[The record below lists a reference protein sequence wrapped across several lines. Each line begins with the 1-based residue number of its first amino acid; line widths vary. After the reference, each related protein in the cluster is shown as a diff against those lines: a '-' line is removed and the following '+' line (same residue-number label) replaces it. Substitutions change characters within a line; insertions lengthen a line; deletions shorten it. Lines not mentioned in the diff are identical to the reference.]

1 MRIKP
6 IEPAKYSGEKDEQ
19 KFHRFAKASALYVK
33 DGRVP
38 VHREVNIVSNFL
50 EGQAYTFYHSLC
62 GDNPEEWTLYKFF
75 VAMYNY
81 IFPVNYRMEQ
91 RRRLLTLSQK
101 GRKVREHVR
110 LFEELCNSVGIR
122 DERQKVGFLWE
133 SFYPSIIAE
142 LYRKDLDP
150 ETSSLQE
157 IIACAERIELIEDL
171 GRRNTYSNRF
181 NKSGNVAPS
190 GGYTS
195 SKPNDEER
203 STKIPGNNGSS
214 SKPYPNPESK
224 GHWSGVKGQ
233 SSNQKG
239 RNTNGKATNSPRRI
253 LSDKEKNEYRAA
265 GKCFECGET
274 THKARDCPKKTGVKG
289 DPKRPNYP
297 PGLTTHNM
305 EFELLGDEKDPKVI
319 ELSVS
324 KIDWFSDVEDTLF
337 SSESESV
344 SESEDEWSQAD
355 DPPPLAD
362 CSDESDDEFCY
373 EWSAALSDSGYD
385 SEDSEFDSE
394 DSDECDSPERRI
406 QCADI
411 LLDGEKSLA
420 SFAHHSWFHAID
432 EVHRLTAGIPYPRDD
447 RKNEETWSSDRF
459 VVQRILLDDGKEG
472 FLILDAAHEEV
483 EHTLRANVVENPD
496 FRIVEWYAKQNQAGI
511 SVECSD
517 RWGLHRSMGD
527 AFKDHIEFELGRKR
541 EYPGD
546 LLAVIPSNPNRI
558 RRFIAFPAESAED
571 YIVRDRQLGFEFRVP
586 LVRLRDRRFDL
597 LRWICKQYARL
608 YQRAFECPIWQND
621 ITLLGDL
628 FVHRPDI
635 ADGVEAIMV
644 GGVQIPQGEYGAL
657 QRNAASVK
665 DPGRKVARPLII
677 VVRINGQPVKALL
690 DSGSL
695 GDFISTKLADQ
706 LTLKKRELTRP
717 LVLQLAVQGSR
728 SKINWEVDV
737 NFEYQKIQE
746 RRTFDIANIANC
758 DMILGTKFL
767 YQHEVTVGFNP
778 CRVVIGSNHAL
789 PLEGP
794 TITKVVSR
802 VVGLGGD
809 DLEAARNELRAY
821 AKTLCRTMDQ
831 TDLPPLREIN
841 HKIPLIDDSLIIP
854 WRPSRLPEKFREQ
867 WVEKRDAYIRS
878 GRWKITTANNTVP
891 LLLIPKPG

>member
-1 MRIKP
+1 M
-6 IEPAKYSGEKDEQ
+6 
-19 KFHRFAKASALYVK
+19 
-33 DGRVP
+33 
-38 VHREVNIVSNFL
+38 
-50 EGQAYTFYHSLC
+50 
-62 GDNPEEWTLYKFF
+62 
-75 VAMYNY
+75 
-81 IFPVNYRMEQ
+81 
-91 RRRLLTLSQK
+91 
-101 GRKVREHVR
+101 EHVR

-190 GGYTS
+190 GGYTLL
-195 SKPNDEER
+195 KPNDEER

-265 GKCFECGET
+265 GKCFECGEM

-355 DPPPLAD
+355 DPLP
-362 CSDESDDEFCY
+362 
-373 EWSAALSDSGYD
+373 ALSDSGYD

-406 QCADI
+406 QCTDI
-411 LLDGEKSLA
+411 LLNGEKSLA

-432 EVHRLTAGIPYPRDD
+432 EVRHAPAYGKIALSELPKSTRKDRECIDPIAFRAQDRLTAGIPYPGDD

-483 EHTLRANVVENPD
+483 EHTLRANVVGNPD

-635 ADGVEAIMV
+635 AGARFMSDLELAEYLCWQVECKTEDGVEAIMV

-677 VVRINGQPVKALL
+677 VVRINAHLEKTRAYSPI
-690 DSGSL
+690 GSSACRAR
-695 GDFISTKLADQ
+695 IEIEDQ
-706 LTLKKRELTRP
+706 L
-717 LVLQLAVQGSR
+717 GG
-728 SKINWEVDV
+728 
-737 NFEYQKIQE
+737 
-746 RRTFDIANIANC
+746 RR
-758 DMILGTKFL
+758 
-767 YQHEVTVGFNP
+767 
-778 CRVVIGSNHAL
+778 
-789 PLEGP
+789 
-794 TITKVVSR
+794 
-802 VVGLGGD
+802 
-809 DLEAARNELRAY
+809 
-821 AKTLCRTMDQ
+821 
-831 TDLPPLREIN
+831 
-841 HKIPLIDDSLIIP
+841 
-854 WRPSRLPEKFREQ
+854 
-867 WVEKRDAYIRS
+867 
-878 GRWKITTANNTVP
+878 
-891 LLLIPKPG
+891 